1 MSTLSIIHTLNP
13 GMHSEYCPLCMFPY
27 ETPFAEAPDREDN
40 MYPVYRK
47 LQHIDFSWLENG
59 LAFDR
64 DTHAIIPVEGDDG
77 HAQFPIKGRPRDL
90 FTSEMTVGNDG
101 DAGWGPV
108 YHEECVQCLSDQL
121 KRPFTYEDG
130 IEIFKLVEHRRN
142 EYGGQYY
149 EWDEALEQEGVA
161 YFYSPLNAKG
171 KKTRDRIT
179 HPLAAW
185 ISRQKLMA
193 SPTGSKRL
201 QREEAAKEL
210 SRVQAELK
218 QALAR
223 VDELRQQVATREAAL
238 AALGDSPKKVQKTR
252 KVAAKASAAPVSAA
266 KAAAAPVSAAAAQA
280 PVSAAAAAA
289 AQVHCP
295 SHKTMEDCPPS
306 DCVWGKTG
314 KCSKKRSHSGKSS

>member
-1 MSTLSIIHTLNP
+1 
-13 GMHSEYCPLCMFPY
+13 MHSEYCPLCVLPY
-27 ETPFAEAPDREDN
+27 ETPFAEAPDREDDL
-40 MYPVYRK
+40 YR
-47 LQHIDFSWLENG
+47 LRNLDFGWLEHG

-64 DTHAIIPVEGDDG
+64 DTQAIIPVEGDNQYG
-77 HAQFPIKGRPRDL
+77 QFPIKGRPDDL

-101 DAGWGPV
+101 EAGWGPV
-108 YHEECVQCLSDQL
+108 YHADCVQCLSDQL

-142 EYGGQYY
+142 EHGGQHYD
-149 EWDEALEQEGVA
+149 WAKALEQEGVA
-161 YFYSPLNAKG
+161 YFYSPLHAKG
-171 KKTRDRIT
+171 KQTRDRISD
-179 HPLAAW
+179 PLAAW
-185 ISRQKLMA
+185 ISRQKQMA

-218 QALAR
+218 QALDR

-252 KVAAKASAAPVSAA
+252 KVAAKAS
-266 KAAAAPVSAAAAQA
+266 KASKAAQA
-280 PVSAAAAAA
+280 SKAAPQASKASPQASKASPHASAAV
-289 AQVHCP
+289 AQVRCP

>member
-1 MSTLSIIHTLNP
+1 
-13 GMHSEYCPLCMFPY
+13 MHSEYCPLCVLPY
-27 ETPFAEAPDREDN
+27 ERPFTEAPHRDDD

-47 LQHIDFSWLENG
+47 LQNIDFGWLENG

-108 YHEECVQCLSDQL
+108 YHEECIQYLSDQL

-171 KKTRDRIT
+171 KKTRDRII
-179 HPLAAW
+179 HRLSEW
-185 ISRQKLMA
+185 ISRQKLLA

-210 SRVQAELK
+210 ARVQAELN

-252 KVAAKASAAPVSAA
+252 KVAKASVAKASASAA
-266 KAAAAPVSAAAAQA
+266 VPVQLVVQSPVLAQ
-280 PVSAAAAAA
+280 PVASQAQ
-289 AQVHCP
+289 QVHCP
-295 SHKTMEDCPPS
+295 SHKSKEDCPS
-306 DCVWGKTG
+306 SHCVWGKTNR
-314 KCSKKRSHSGKSS
+314 CSKKRS

>member
-1 MSTLSIIHTLNP
+1 
-13 GMHSEYCPLCMFPY
+13 MHSEYCPLCVLPY
-27 ETPFAEAPDREDN
+27 ERPFAEAPDRDDD

-47 LQHIDFSWLENG
+47 LQNIDFAWLENG

-64 DTHAIIPVEGDDG
+64 DTHTIFPVEGDDG
-77 HAQFPIKGRPRDL
+77 HAQFPIKGRPEDL

-108 YHEECVQCLSDQL
+108 YHEECIQYLSDQL
-121 KRPFTYEDG
+121 KRQFTYEDG
-130 IEIFKLVEHRRN
+130 IEIFKLVEYRRN

-149 EWDEALEQEGVA
+149 EWAEALEEEGVA

-185 ISRQKLMA
+185 ISRQKLLA

-201 QREEAAKEL
+201 QRDEAAKEL
-210 SRVQAELK
+210 ARVQAELK

-252 KVAAKASAAPVSAA
+252 KVAKAPASVVAPMQASVAVAMPMQASVVAPMQASVVAPMAASV
-266 KAAAAPVSAAAAQA
+266 
-280 PVSAAAAAA
+280 
-289 AQVHCP
+289 QVHCP
-295 SHKTMEDCPPS
+295 SHKSKEDCPPTH
-306 DCVWGKTG
+306 CVWGKTG
-314 KCSKKRSHSGKSS
+314 KCSKKRSHSGKSD

>member
-1 MSTLSIIHTLNP
+1 
-13 GMHSEYCPLCMFPY
+13 MHSEYCPLCNLPY
-27 ETPFAEAPDREDN
+27 ERPFAEAPDRDDD

-47 LQHIDFSWLENG
+47 LQNIDFSWLENG

-64 DTHAIIPVEGDDG
+64 DTHTIIPVEGDN
-77 HAQFPIKGRPRDL
+77 HYAQFPIKGRPEDL

-108 YHEECVQCLSDQL
+108 YHEECIQYISDQL
-121 KRPFTYEDG
+121 KKPFTYEDG

-149 EWDEALEQEGVA
+149 EWADALEEEGVA

-171 KKTRDRIT
+171 KKTRDRIN

-185 ISRQKLMA
+185 ISRQKLLA

-252 KVAAKASAAPVSAA
+252 KVAKVPVSV
-266 KAAAAPVSAAAAQA
+266 AAAAPASVAAAAPASVQASAAAPAS
-280 PVSAAAAAA
+280 V
-289 AQVHCP
+289 QVHCP
-295 SHKTMEDCPPS
+295 SHKSKEDCPPTQ
-306 DCVWGKTG
+306 CVWGKTG
-314 KCSKKRSHSGKSS
+314 KCSKKRSHSGKNE